1 MILFSHHICANI
13 LGIILS
19 YKIKGVCFMK
29 KKNLFTLTTGVAMS
43 FAISA
48 SPVSAQ
54 AEAAVKVTD

>member
-1 MILFSHHICANI
+1 
-13 LGIILS
+13 
-19 YKIKGVCFMK
+19 MK
-29 KKNLFTLTTGVAMS
+29 KKNLFTLATGVAMS